1 MAEGNALNNNEG
13 KLCGTI
19 FFPFFFL
26 LLETEDG
33 VLVFF
38 VFILLLNQTR
48 WRRMVSASPVFLLF
62 EARSVVSGQA
72 V

>member
-1 MAEGNALNNNEG
+1 VEGNGLGSNEG

-26 LLETEDG
+26 VLETEDG

-38 VFILLLNQTR
+38 IF
-48 WRRMVSASPVFLLF
+48 FLLV
-62 EARSVVSGQA
+62 ERGD
-72 V
+72 